1 MRFFEFTTPTP
12 EQNRIA
18 SLKKQKARAADAL
31 KAEQGRQKRQKALA
45 NISKNNQVLAKLNN
59 QQSLHTLVST

>member
-12 EQNRIA
+12 EQNLIA
-18 SLKKQKARAADAL
+18 NLKKQKAMAADAL

-59 QQSLHTLVST
+59 